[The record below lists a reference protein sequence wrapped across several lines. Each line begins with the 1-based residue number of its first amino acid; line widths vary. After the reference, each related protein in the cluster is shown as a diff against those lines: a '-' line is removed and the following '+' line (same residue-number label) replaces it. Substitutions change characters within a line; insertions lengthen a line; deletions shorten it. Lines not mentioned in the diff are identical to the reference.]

1 MLHAHKQQGN
11 NTTIVS
17 GTIIQA
23 GAHKPQ
29 QRKQQKQ
36 QEQQRFMCEEKRWNR
51 KSEWVQDTRYLS
63 G

>member
-36 QEQQRFMCEEKRWNR
+36 QEQQRFMCEESAGTGKANEYKIR
-51 KSEWVQDTRYLS
+51 VT
-63 G
+63 